1 MCRKASGVSRI
12 IIAYAQKS
20 KRHWQII
27 ITYTQKIN
35 WPKGIFDFQAMDT
48 EKKAF
53 ASYGRRTENF
63 GYSEFASLLF
73 EKR

>member
-1 MCRKASGVSRI
+1 MCRKASGVGRI
-12 IIAYAQKS
+12 IIAYAQKI
-20 KRHWQII
+20 KR
-27 ITYTQKIN
+27 
-35 WPKGIFDFQAMDT
+35 PEGIFDFQAMDT
-48 EKKAF
+48 EKKAS